1 MDEIKNRWKL
11 LKDSFNR
18 EVRNIT
24 RNNNTAKWAHFEQMS
39 FLLKGSNSL
48 LLPSAYLSQSLVE
61 IDNQSASSC
70 DNELSINSVYTP
82 EENYSPTPKRKK
94 TKKEFQSSGS
104 DFYNYQSTPAV
115 EWQSEPRHD
124 HSNEDYLF
132 LMSLLPTFEK
142 MSARQKMRVK
152 IKMMQDVY
160 EAVFNDSV
168 SEHSSSKKNSVDSGL
183 SSSVSSGS

>member
-70 DNELSINSVYTP
+70 DNEPSTNSVYTP

-94 TKKEFQSSGS
+94 PKISSFQSS
-104 DFYNYQSTPAV
+104 DFYSSTPAV
-115 EWQSEPRHD
+115 EWTEPRHD

-160 EAVFNDSV
+160 DAVFNDSV
-168 SEHSSSKKNSVDSGL
+168 SEHSSSKNDSVDSGL